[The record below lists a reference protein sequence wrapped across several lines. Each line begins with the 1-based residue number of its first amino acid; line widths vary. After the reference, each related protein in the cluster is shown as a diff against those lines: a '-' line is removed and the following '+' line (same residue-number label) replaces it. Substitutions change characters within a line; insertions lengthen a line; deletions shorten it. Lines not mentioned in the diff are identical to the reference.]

1 MVELEVACVLDS
13 RGQPRPRC
21 SYHLLATSYYLN
33 FQVLAQA
40 VVLALAEVLAL
51 ALALAVVLV
60 LALALALALVQV
72 PALAVALALALVS
85 LEKEEKQEEEKGIV
99 RHPLHHLNPLEA
111 ASHLVDSCPHL

>member
-21 SYHLLATSYYLN
+21 SYHLLAALYYLN

-60 LALALALALVQV
+60 LALAL
-72 PALAVALALALVS
+72 ALALALVS

>member
-21 SYHLLATSYYLN
+21 SYHLLAASYYLN

-60 LALALALALVQV
+60 LALAL
-72 PALAVALALALVS
+72 ALALALVS